1 MSIRVSAVPAFLFDG
16 RLDAGLDFAAYESRM
31 REYAALPFRVNMPV
45 EEREHLENAG
55 INLQRV
61 SRISRTYKPSEAM
74 RDLMGRLER
83 PQIWMLLSEVWC
95 GDSAQCVPIIVRIA
109 ELSPRVSLRILLRDE
124 HPDIMDAYLTNGK
137 RCIPKLIAFAPEGN
151 ELGRWGPR
159 SASAQAVV
167 DQALAEG
174 LPKPARMER
183 LHLWY
188 GRNRGVELEGELAA
202 LLSATLK
209 HGID

>member
-1 MSIRVSAVPAFLFDG
+1 MSIRISTAPAFLCDG
-16 RLDAGLDFAAYESRM
+16 RVDAGLDYATYESRM
-31 REYAALPFRVNMPV
+31 RDYAALPPRENLPA
-45 EEREHLENAG
+45 EEREHLENAA

-61 SRISRTYKPSEAM
+61 SRISRTYQPSETM

-95 GDSAQCVPIIVRIA
+95 GDSAQCVPLIARIA
-109 ELSPRVSLRILLRDE
+109 ELSPRISLRILLRDE
-124 HPDIMDAYLTNGK
+124 HPDIMDAYLTDGK
-137 RCIPKLIAFAPEGN
+137 RSIPKLIAFAPEGN

-159 SASAQAVV
+159 PRSAQAVV

-174 LPKPARMER
+174 VPKPARMER